1 MMIQKNLR
9 TKSSTGDIIDY
20 KYTGM
25 LKPFGVQAHYIK
37 DGTAN
42 ILSFQMLAAMKD
54 ANMTYD
60 CRIADCFRL
69 RYNNGKELHFR
80 NSGDG
85 LYIFVDP
92 KCNKVF
98 RKIKFNDKKGESK
111 MNNQ

>member
-1 MMIQKNLR
+1 M
-9 TKSSTGDIIDY
+9 KSSTGDIIDY

-60 CRIADCFRL
+60 RRIADCFRL
-69 RYNNGKELHFR
+69 SYNNGKEHQVSVATVCTHLWTQHVVRF
-80 NSGDG
+80 SGT
-85 LYIFVDP
+85 L
-92 KCNKVF
+92 NLMT
-98 RKIKFNDKKGESK
+98 RKEK
-111 MNNQ
+111 